1 MTEVHT
7 MARLRVLGFVTAVF
21 LVVAVV
27 AAAQGYV
34 VILKSGHKIRCKEAM
49 RIEGPNAILTLA
61 TGTLAS
67 YPLQLVDLVETERYN
82 QLGLGNALLIEELSV
97 HGTPIPTPTPYTSL
111 GQHATIDGGGGGGPV
126 LGTTAE
132 PTAVPTPGIK
142 LQSDKYHDERIE
154 QAFTKIF
161 DEKELLIY
169 STSRG
174 TQSDHFFV
182 QTTTDSEREVFQA
195 LETVAEAYVL
205 INRIHPEISP
215 AAVELKMIQTSGK
228 PAGTFR
234 LTPALAKELA
244 EGETPTQTF
253 YIKNVIF

>member
-1 MTEVHT
+1 

-21 LVVAVV
+21 LVVAMV

-34 VILKSGHKIRCKEAM
+34 VILKSGHKIRCKEPM
-49 RIEGPNAILTLA
+49 RIEGPNAVLVLA
-61 TGTLAS
+61 AGTLTS
-67 YPLQLVDLVETERYN
+67 YPLMLVDLVETERYN
-82 QLGLGNALLIEELSV
+82 QLGLGNALMIEELSI
-97 HGTPIPTPTPYTSL
+97 HRTPIPTPTPFTSL
-111 GQHATIDGGGGGGPV
+111 GQHATIDAGGERGPA

-132 PTAVPTPGIK
+132 PTPVPTPGIK
-142 LQSDKYHDERIE
+142 LQSEKYHDERVD
-154 QAFTKIF
+154 QAFSKIF
-161 DEKELLIY
+161 DEKELMLY
-169 STSRG
+169 KTSRG
-174 TQSDHFFV
+174 TKPEHFFV
-182 QTTTDSEREVFQA
+182 QTTTDSEREVFAA

-215 AAVELKMIQTSGK
+215 AAVELQMTQTSGK

-244 EGETPTQTF
+244 DGETQTQTF

>member
-1 MTEVHT
+1 
-7 MARLRVLGFVTAVF
+7 MARLRVLGLVTVIF

-34 VILKSGHKIRCKEAM
+34 VILKSGHKVRCKEPM

-97 HGTPIPTPTPYTSL
+97 HGKPIPTPTPYTSL
-111 GQHATIDGGGGGGPV
+111 GEHATIDGGGDGGPTLSSTV
-126 LGTTAE
+126 E
-132 PTAVPTPGIK
+132 PTPVPTPGIK
-142 LQSDKYHDERIE
+142 LQSEKYHDERVE
-154 QAFTKIF
+154 QAFGKIF
-161 DEKELLIY
+161 DEKDLLIY
-169 STSRG
+169 TTSRG
-174 TQSDHFFV
+174 TSPEIFFV
-182 QTTTDSEREVFQA
+182 QTTTDSEREVFEA

-215 AAVELKMIQTSGK
+215 AAVELEMVQTSGK

-244 EGETPTQTF
+244 DGETPTQTF

>member
-1 MTEVHT
+1 

-21 LVVAVV
+21 LAVAVA

-34 VILKSGHKIRCKEAM
+34 VILKSGHKIRCKEPM
-49 RIEGPNAILTLA
+49 RIEGPNAVLVLA
-61 TGTLAS
+61 TGTLTS
-67 YPLQLVDLVETERYN
+67 YPVLLVDLVETERYN
-82 QLGLGNALLIEELSV
+82 QLGLGDALLIEELSV
-97 HGTPIPTPTPYTSL
+97 HGTPIPTPTPRTSL
-111 GQHATIDGGGGGGPV
+111 GQYATIDAGGEGGPA
-126 LGTTAE
+126 LGNTVE
-132 PTAVPTPGIK
+132 PTPAPTPGIK
-142 LQSDKYHDERIE
+142 LQTEKYHDERID
-154 QAFTKIF
+154 QAFSKIF

-169 STSRG
+169 TTSRG
-174 TQSDHFFV
+174 TQPDHFFV
-182 QTTTDSEREVFQA
+182 QTTTDSEREVFDA

-234 LTPALAKELA
+234 LTPELAKELA
-244 EGETPTQTF
+244 GGETPAQTF

>member
-1 MTEVHT
+1 
-7 MARLRVLGFVTAVF
+7 MARLRVLGFVTAIF

-34 VILKSGHKIRCKEAM
+34 VILKSGHKIRCKDPM

-82 QLGLGNALLIEELSV
+82 QLGLGDALMIEELSI

-111 GQHATIDGGGGGGPV
+111 GQHATIDAGGDGGPALSSSV
-126 LGTTAE
+126 E
-132 PTAVPTPGIK
+132 PTPAPTPGIK
-142 LQSDKYHDERIE
+142 LQSERYHDERVE

-169 STSRG
+169 TTSRG
-174 TQSDHFFV
+174 TQPDHFFV
-182 QTTTDSEREVFQA
+182 QTTTDSEREVFDA
-195 LETVAEAYVL
+195 LETVAEAFVL

-215 AAVELKMIQTSGK
+215 TAVELKMIQTSGK

-244 EGETPTQTF
+244 DGDTPTQSF